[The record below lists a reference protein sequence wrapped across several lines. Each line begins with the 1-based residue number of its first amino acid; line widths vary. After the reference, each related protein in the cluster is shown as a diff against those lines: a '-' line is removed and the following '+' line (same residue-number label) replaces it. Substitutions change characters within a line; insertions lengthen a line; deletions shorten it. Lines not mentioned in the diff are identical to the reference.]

1 VNIHRKLLN
10 SLKNTYK
17 MTNITPAE
25 EIKQL
30 REELHKHNHL
40 YYVKNNPQ
48 ISDYDYDQLLKK
60 LEALEAQHPE
70 LDDPNSPTKRVGDDR
85 DQRFEQVVHQ
95 YPMLSLA
102 NTYNEEEL
110 RDFDGRIRKAV
121 GENFTYVCEL
131 KFDGVSISLRYEKGK
146 LSKAVTRG
154 DGTQGDDVTS
164 NVKTI
169 RSIPL
174 SLPKGDYPEFFEIR
188 GEIYMPKEGFLKM
201 NERRAENGEKT
212 FANPRNAASGSLK
225 LIQSSAVAKRPLDCY
240 LYYLMADNLPA
251 PSHFDNMQKALNWGF
266 CVPDTMKRANNIDEV
281 WTYIQHWEAKRH
293 DLPYEID
300 GIVIK
305 VDELDLQEELGF
317 TAKSPRW
324 AISYKYKAE
333 QAITKLNSVTYQ
345 VGRTGAITPVANLEP
360 VHLAGTTVKRASLHN
375 QDIIN
380 NLGLHE
386 GDMVFVEKGGEI
398 IPKITAVDIAQR
410 PANAK
415 SVEFISEC
423 PECGTALVRK
433 KGEAAHY
440 CPNENH
446 CPPQIKGRIAHFVS
460 RKAMNI
466 DSLGEGIISLLI
478 GKKLIKDISDI
489 YLLKDKKHKL
499 IGAERLNI
507 PEENTFEQPKIP
519 LDRIIYAF
527 EIGYRGIT
535 YKNSKKL
542 SELFKTLNNYLKGIS
557 DPSFKIDNLEF
568 SNQKQK
574 DKAFNEFQ
582 SYSSNLFNQ
591 EFISILK
598 KEGDNHQGI
607 SLTTTLKALQIP
619 NINYESIEI
628 LSNSF
633 DYIYSIAKSSVDDL
647 IQVGINQ
654 NYAHLIN
661 SYLNKK
667 ETKKILDKLNT
678 LTKTTLQ
685 EKSVTKLIESIEKS
699 KEAPFEKVLFA
710 LGIKDVGETVAKD
723 LARFTK
729 NIDTIIDACKP
740 EYYFTLKNKFS
751 DSLPNKIKISK
762 NKNADEYNLKDEFNN
777 SKKFSDTISIFLTL
791 KSKKRL
797 IKEFIENLN
806 KNDKYHGL
814 KTYNE
819 VISNEL
825 PNALFL
831 FKNIPGIK
839 DNILTSVV
847 SYFEKQENIEIVKKL
862 KSYGLN
868 FEIQQTESNNS
879 NKLKDK
885 IIVITGTL
893 SKPRSYF
900 EELIEENGGRFT
912 SSISAK
918 TSFVLAGE
926 NIGSTKKSKA
936 EKLNIKL
943 INENEF
949 MELLN

>member
-30 REELHKHNHL
+30 REDLHKHNHL

-48 ISDYDYDQLLKK
+48 ISDYDYDQLLKQ

-85 DQRFEQVVHQ
+85 DQRFEQIAHQ

-266 CVPDTMKRANNIDEV
+266 RVPDTMKRANNIDEV
-281 WTYIQHWEAKRH
+281 WAYIQHWEAKRH

-305 VDELDLQEELGF
+305 VDELDLQDELGF

-415 SVEFISEC
+415 PVEFISEC

-433 KGEAAHY
+433 EGEAAHY

-446 CPPQIKGRIAHFVS
+446 CPPQRKGKFVHFIS

-466 DSLGEGIISLLI
+466 ESLGEETIQLFINQGMIETIPDLYE
-478 GKKLIKDISDI
+478 IKAPEIAR
-489 YLLKDKKHKL
+489 L
-499 IGAERLNI
+499 ERLGEKSAKNI
-507 PEENTFEQPKIP
+507 IESI
-519 LDRIIYAF
+519 
-527 EIGYRGIT
+527 
-535 YKNSKKL
+535 KNSK
-542 SELFKTLNNYLKGIS
+542 TV
-557 DPSFKIDNLEF
+557 PM
-568 SNQKQK
+568 
-574 DKAFNEFQ
+574 
-582 SYSSNLFNQ
+582 
-591 EFISILK
+591 
-598 KEGDNHQGI
+598 HR
-607 SLTTTLKALQIP
+607 
-619 NINYESIEI
+619 
-628 LSNSF
+628 
-633 DYIYSIAKSSVDDL
+633 
-647 IQVGINQ
+647 
-654 NYAHLIN
+654 
-661 SYLNKK
+661 
-667 ETKKILDKLNT
+667 
-678 LTKTTLQ
+678 
-685 EKSVTKLIESIEKS
+685 
-699 KEAPFEKVLFA
+699 VLFG
-710 LGIKDVGETVAKD
+710 LGIRFVGETVAKTLAKNFQTIED
-723 LARFTK
+723 LAQ
-729 NIDTIIDACKP
+729 A
-740 EYYFTLKNKFS
+740 
-751 DSLPNKIKISK
+751 
-762 NKNADEYNLKDEFNN
+762 
-777 SKKFSDTISIFLTL
+777 
-791 KSKKRL
+791 
-797 IKEFIENLN
+797 
-806 KNDKYHGL
+806 
-814 KTYNE
+814 
-819 VISNEL
+819 
-825 PNALFL
+825 
-831 FKNIPGIK
+831 
-839 DNILTSVV
+839 
-847 SYFEKQENIEIVKKL
+847 
-862 KSYGLN
+862 
-868 FEIQQTESNNS
+868 TE
-879 NKLKDK
+879 
-885 IIVITGTL
+885 
-893 SKPRSYF
+893 
-900 EELIEENGGRFT
+900 EELINIDEIGEKIAQSIRVYFSNEE
-912 SSISAK
+912 
-918 TSFVLAGE
+918 
-926 NIGSTKKSKA
+926 
-936 EKLNIKL
+936 NIKL
-943 INENEF
+943 INRLREHGLQLTSQIEQKVGGALDGLKIVATGKLENFSRDEIKETIEAHGGKAVSSVSAKTDLLLAGENAGGSKLNKAQELGIRIVNEAEF
-949 MELLN
+949 IEMIK